1 MCSIAIVCRKS
12 QEIRREASSG
22 SWVSQI
28 QIFYICAPLHSCTF
42 VPILIC
48 IFLQLYFCSV
58 TLEFF
63 YRTQVSLGSDLC
75 IPDICPF
82 FSTSTISE

>member
-28 QIFYICAPLHSCTF
+28 QIFAFCTL
-42 VPILIC
+42 VPIFIC
-48 IFLQLYFCSV
+48 IFLQLHFCSV
-58 TLEFF
+58 TFF
-63 YRTQVSLGSDLC
+63 FLFNLLKALTGNVADLIFQASYSLQAAD
-75 IPDICPF
+75 
-82 FSTSTISE
+82 TI